1 MCNFNTTQVFFITC
15 TFNSCLIWGNCST
28 FDSNTILLY
37 GFCCLNCHFVIR
49 LVSVWQTKVKIFNVK
64 IQVRSNQLK
73 KRKIRTNVWSDQYCP
88 INMEVFGQI
97 LLYLKVHVIIHQST
111 NMRCLHL
118 SLRWIYWV
126 FVAYIHGY
134 QKGQENISL
143 HCFHPIIIHY
153 MMNQWSFKI

>member
-1 MCNFNTTQVFFITC
+1 MV
-15 TFNSCLIWGNCST
+15 
-28 FDSNTILLY
+28 
-37 GFCCLNCHFVIR
+37 R
-49 LVSVWQTKVKIFNVK
+49 LVLSYQHGGIWVDIMIFKGKCN
-64 IQVRSNQLK
+64 N
-73 KRKIRTNVWSDQYCP
+73 
-88 INMEVFGQI
+88 
-97 LLYLKVHVIIHQST
+97 IIHQST